1 MTALYY
7 SGTIQD
13 VKGSIPLE
21 LTVKL
26 TENEPKASALV
37 SPCTHAQ
44 HGDDLCCGTNPGK
57 LTAYLFNHMY
67 LCNC

>member
-13 VKGSIPLE
+13 VKGSIALE

-26 TENEPKASALV
+26 TEDAPKASALV

-44 HGDDLCCGTNPGK
+44 HSDDLCCGTNPGK
-57 LTAYLFNHMY
+57 LAAYLFNHNY
-67 LCNC
+67 VFV